1 MITGVQNV
9 RVLVALC
16 VVTGSDP
23 VRMLVGSVSIIAYLL
38 VRCLV
43 SITSL
48 NIHSKRF
55 DYVFA
60 CIACKAAKLFVNEN
74 ISISL
79 EGTPS
84 SCLSD
89 VHINLCT
96 YQLL

>member
-48 NIHSKRF
+48 NIHSKIF

-60 CIACKAAKLFVNEN
+60 CIACEAAKLFNNEN

-79 EGTPS
+79 EGPPS
-84 SCLSD
+84 L
-89 VHINLCT
+89 VV
-96 YQLL
+96 